1 MPSSGYIYIT
11 TVLAVFLKFDVKCQE
26 YTMPSVHDKTF
37 VMSDSEYVVISYIA
51 STGEQMS
58 NIDNLEEEW

>member
-1 MPSSGYIYIT
+1 
-11 TVLAVFLKFDVKCQE
+11 
-26 YTMPSVHDKTF
+26 MPSVHDKTF